1 MIAVLISCYARGDM
15 TRIILVLMCTITA
28 LTACGGDSGS
38 SGNGELEVVAAFY
51 PLAWAAEQVGD
62 SNVSV
67 RNLTPPGTE
76 PHDVELSPRD
86 VERIRSA
93 DVVLYL
99 GAGFQPAV
107 EDAVEGAEGETLDLL
122 AGQQLLR
129 GDAHEEEAGH
139 EAEEE
144 YAEEEEL
151 ERDPHVWLDPIR
163 FVRMVER
170 VAGVVGDP
178 AAADELEGKLA
189 DLDREFE
196 EGLADCRLRTVVTSH
211 AAFGYL
217 TRRYGLQQVPITGL
231 SPEAEPTPR
240 ELEEVVEHV
249 RETEATTIYF
259 ETLISPRLAETVAR
273 ETGAKTGVLDPLEG
287 LSEDDLEGGADY
299 LSVMRENLASLR
311 RGLECR

>member
-1 MIAVLISCYARGDM
+1 MSR
-15 TRIILVLMCTITA
+15 TILVLICTLAA

-51 PLAWAAEQVGD
+51 PLAWAAEELGGTDVR
-62 SNVSV
+62 V

-107 EDAVEGAEGETLDLL
+107 EDAVEGAEGETIDLL
-122 AGQQLLR
+122 AGQQLLQ
-129 GDAHEEEAGH
+129 GEAHEEEAGH
-139 EAEEE
+139 AEEE
-144 YAEEEEL
+144 SDEES
-151 ERDPHVWLDPIR
+151 ERDPHVWLDPVR
-163 FVRMVER
+163 FAGMVER
-170 VAGVVGDP
+170 VAGVIGDP
-178 AAADELEGKLA
+178 AAADQLKAKLA
-189 DLDREFE
+189 ELDREFE
-196 EGLADCRLRTVVTSH
+196 GGLADCRLRDVVTSH

-217 TRRYGLQQVPITGL
+217 TRRYGLEQVPITGL

-249 RETEATTIYF
+249 RETKATTIFF

-273 ETGAKTGVLDPLEG
+273 ETGAKTDVLDPLEG
-287 LSEDDLEGGADY
+287 LAQEDLDRGADY
-299 LSVMRENLASLR
+299 LSVMRKNLASLR